1 MKRLIL
7 SAIAMAALAS
17 SAHKDAYILAYEDGI
32 TFNAGTDIEH
42 FKQLRQRYTGK
53 YLWVRREGHEYVV
66 RDENTLLRARAL
78 FSGQSA
84 LAPEQVAVAREETAL
99 DRGQDRLENAPD
111 TAENRRRRGEI
122 RAKLKDVERR
132 EEALDRREDELETA
146 AERELWQVVDT
157 AIRVGVA
164 KLIR

>member
-1 MKRLIL
+1 M
-7 SAIAMAALAS
+7 
-17 SAHKDAYILAYEDGI
+17 LAYEEGV
-32 TFNAGTDIEH
+32 TFSAGTDMEH

-84 LAPEQVAVAREETAL
+84 LAPEQVAVAREEAAL
-99 DRGQDRLENAPD
+99 GREQDRLENTPD

-122 RAKLKDVERR
+122 RAKLKDVARR
-132 EEALDRREDELETA
+132 EEALDRRQEELERAT
-146 AERELWQVVDT
+146 ERELWEVVAT
-157 AIRVGVA
+157 AIRTGAARLV
-164 KLIR
+164 R